1 MSLSIEVVED
11 SILKNMDNG
20 YYESN
25 SSKSAAGRWT
35 QEEHELFLKGLQIYN
50 KQWKLIADMIK
61 TRTVVQIRTHAQKYF
76 QRLQKL
82 DMQNLSKQSY

>member
-1 MSLSIEVVED
+1 MPSFH
-11 SILKNMDNG
+11 ILCDQKLTIIFIVFE
-20 YYESN
+20 YIFF
-25 SSKSAAGRWT
+25 KAAGRWT

-76 QRLQKL
+76 QRLQKM
-82 DMQNLSKQSY
+82 DIQNLSK

>member
-1 MSLSIEVVED
+1 MRS
-11 SILKNMDNG
+11 KNNH
-20 YYESN
+20 YFYCFQITFFFF
-25 SSKSAAGRWT
+25 KAAGRWT

-76 QRLQKL
+76 QRLHKM
-82 DMQNLSKQSY
+82 DIQNLSK

>member
-1 MSLSIEVVED
+1 MPSFH
-11 SILKNMDNG
+11 ILCDQKLTIIFIVFK
-20 YYESN
+20 YIFFF
-25 SSKSAAGRWT
+25 KAAGRWT

-76 QRLQKL
+76 QRLQKM
-82 DMQNLSKQSY
+82 DIQNLSK